1 MAGGNGSTGEIL
13 KIYLSPSIFSEEEAK
28 NLLREMGS
36 NIEHLESKF
45 EMFQRKL
52 NGMLEIKKGEERK
65 IKFQK
70 ISEQLNSYSGSG
82 NEVTDYSVAARKN
95 KDTNSETASDE
106 KDKILL
112 DRLTKE
118 FGKEEK

>member
-36 NIEHLESKF
+36 NIDHLESKF

>member
-1 MAGGNGSTGEIL
+1 MAGGKLSTGEII

-36 NIEHLESKF
+36 NIDHLENKF
-45 EMFQRKL
+45 EKFQRKL

-70 ISEQLNSYSGSG
+70 ISEQLNSYSGTG
-82 NEVTDYSVAARKN
+82 NEITDYSVAARKN
-95 KDTNSETASDE
+95 KDTNAETASDE

-118 FGKEEK
+118 FGKEKK

>member
-13 KIYLSPSIFSEEEAK
+13 KIYLSPSIVSEEEAK

-36 NIEHLESKF
+36 DIDSLEKKIEK
-45 EMFQRKL
+45 FQRKL
-52 NGMLEIKKGEERK
+52 NGMLELKKGEERK

-70 ISEQLNSYSGSG
+70 ISEQFNSYSGTG
-82 NEVTDYSVAARKN
+82 NEITDYSVAARKN
-95 KDTNSETASDE
+95 KNTNTDTANDE

-112 DRLTKE
+112 NRLTGE
-118 FGKEEK
+118 FGSENK